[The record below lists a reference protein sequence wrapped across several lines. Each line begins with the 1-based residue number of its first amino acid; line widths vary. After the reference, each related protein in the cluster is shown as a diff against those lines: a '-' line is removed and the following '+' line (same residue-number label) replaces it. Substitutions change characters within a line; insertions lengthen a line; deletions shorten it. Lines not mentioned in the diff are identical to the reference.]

1 MFNLFKKKEKVN
13 NLIEISVNGINPQTE
28 NEFLFYNF
36 VELEFAPH
44 LEKWFEKAKSNG
56 LVFKPQYEKAILQKI
71 ETRKFKN
78 PHSFPEYFENKFDF
92 IAIDFET
99 ANKNRVSAC
108 ALGLVFVKNDRIAFQ
123 TSFHIKPPIGENF
136 SQRNIGIHGI
146 SAEDVDYAMTF
157 DELWEGELSNYLNDS
172 LVIFHN
178 ASMDLSVLKN
188 LFEHYSITKYNID
201 YVDTMRIAEKSG
213 NPKKLQEL
221 AKLFDVEFENNHDP
235 KKDAKACAL
244 IFGELIEQY
253 PNYKELI
260 GKLNHEE
267 QKQEG
272 KRKQQ
277 TAEVKIENL
286 DIIQSYSLSKE
297 EVARIDIA
305 GKGFIFTGDLTID
318 RNIAK
323 KFIKENGGLVKSSVS
338 SKLDFVVLGADF
350 GWSKIQK
357 VEHFNEN
364 KNCHIKI
371 LSNRNFEQL
380 CEKYAT

>member
-13 NLIEISVNGINPQTE
+13 SPIEITVSGVNPQTE

-36 VELEFAPH
+36 VQYEFPPH
-44 LEKWFEKAKSNG
+44 LEKWYQQAKSNG
-56 LVFKPQYEKAILQKI
+56 IVFKPQYEKALLQKVKTG
-71 ETRKFKN
+71 EFKN
-78 PHSFPEYFENKFDF
+78 PHSFPEYFGNEFDF

-99 ANKNRVSAC
+99 ANQNRVSAC

-136 SQRNIGIHGI
+136 SSRNIGIHGI

-157 DELWEGELSNYLNDS
+157 DELWECELSNYLNDN

-188 LFEHYSITKYNID
+188 LFEHYSITDYDIE

-213 NPKKLQEL
+213 NPKKLEEL
-221 AKLFDVEFENNHDP
+221 AQLFDVEFENNHDP
-235 KKDAKACAL
+235 EKDAKACAM
-244 IFGELIEQY
+244 IFGELTEQY
-253 PNYKELI
+253 PNYRELI
-260 GKLNHEE
+260 GSLNHKE
-267 QKQEG
+267 QKQ
-272 KRKQQ
+272 KIQRKQE

-286 DIIQSYSLSKE
+286 DIIQTYSISKE
-297 EVARIDIA
+297 DVEKIEIS
-305 GKGFIFTGDLTID
+305 GKGFIFTGDLTTD
-318 RNIAK
+318 RNVAK
-323 KFIKENGGLVKSSVS
+323 SFIKANGGIVKSSISGNV
-338 SKLDFVVLGADF
+338 DYVIIGADF

-357 VEHFNEN
+357 VQNLNEN
-364 KNCHIKI
+364 KNCQIKI

>member
-13 NLIEISVNGINPQTE
+13 NPIEITVSGVNPQTE

-36 VELEFAPH
+36 IQYEFPPH
-44 LEKWFEKAKSNG
+44 LEKWYQQAKSNG
-56 LVFKPQYEKAILQKI
+56 IVFKPQYEKALLQKVKTG
-71 ETRKFKN
+71 EFKN
-78 PHSFPEYFENKFDF
+78 PHSFPEYFGNEFDF

-99 ANKNRVSAC
+99 ANQNRVSAC
-108 ALGLVFVKNDRIAFQ
+108 ALGLVFVKDDRIAFQ

-136 SQRNIGIHGI
+136 SSRNIGIHGI

-157 DELWEGELSNYLNDS
+157 DELWECELLNYLNDN

-188 LFEHYSITKYNID
+188 LFEHYSITDYDID

-221 AKLFDVEFENNHDP
+221 AQLFDVEFENNHDP
-235 KKDAKACAL
+235 EKDAKACAM
-244 IFGELIEQY
+244 IFGELTEQY
-253 PNYKELI
+253 PNYRELI
-260 GKLNHEE
+260 GSLNHKD
-267 QKQEG
+267 QKQ
-272 KRKQQ
+272 KIQRKQE

-286 DIIQSYSLSKE
+286 DIIQTYSISKE
-297 EVARIDIA
+297 DVEKIEIA
-305 GKGFIFTGDLTID
+305 GKGFIFTGDLTTD
-318 RNIAK
+318 RNVAK
-323 KFIKENGGLVKSSVS
+323 SFIKANGGIVKSSISGNV
-338 SKLDFVVLGADF
+338 DYVIIGADF

-357 VEHFNEN
+357 VQNLNEN
-364 KNCHIKI
+364 KNCQIKI